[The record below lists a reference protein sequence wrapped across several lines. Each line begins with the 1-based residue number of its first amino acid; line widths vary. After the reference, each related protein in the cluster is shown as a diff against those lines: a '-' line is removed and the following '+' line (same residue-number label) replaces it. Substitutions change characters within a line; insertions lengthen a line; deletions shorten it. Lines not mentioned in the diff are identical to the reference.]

1 MQRLIEAFQAE
12 QNLEQAVGMAAYMK
26 NQFSFLG
33 IPKPRRVQL
42 QKEYIKQAQKKG
54 EVDWEDLFSLWER
67 PEREYQYTAVDY
79 LRSLQDLLRS
89 ADIDNIKR
97 LIVTKSWW
105 DTVDLLASGPT
116 GYLCL
121 KHPDLVDSRIIPWSH
136 SENMWLVRTALL
148 YQLKYKAN
156 TDTGVLEQVI
166 LTNRSSQQFFINK
179 AIGWI
184 LREYSKTDNEW
195 VARFLADYTLSPL
208 SVREA
213 SKYLTK

>member
-1 MQRLIEAFQAE
+1 MKRLIEAFYAE
-12 QNLEQAVGMAAYMK
+12 QNLEKAAGMAAYMK

-42 QKEYIKQAQKKG
+42 QKEYIKQAKKKG
-54 EVDWEDLFSLWER
+54 EVDWAALFTLWER
-67 PEREYQYTAVDY
+67 PEREFHYTVVDY
-79 LRSLQDLLRS
+79 LRSLQDILQL

-97 LIVTKSWW
+97 LIVTRSWW

-116 GYLCL
+116 GHLCS

-136 SENMWLVRTALL
+136 SENIWLVRTALL
-148 YQLKYKAN
+148 YQLKYKTK
-156 TDTGVLEQVI
+156 TDTEVLGQVI
-166 LTNRSSQQFFINK
+166 LANRHSQQFFIKK

-195 VARFLADYTLSPL
+195 VARFLADHDLSPL

-213 SKYLTK
+213 SKYLTQ